1 MLLGNVYLFL
11 YARVTDEVV
20 DNAGAGQN
28 CSHYSNPQIRG
39 TERHIGQTGFGVFG
53 RDEQHKLPK
62 RYSNSANPHDQT
74 ENVNHAF
81 HVEPPALVL
90 RNNEGLYRPLRIVSA
105 T

>member
-1 MLLGNVYLFL
+1 MLFGHMYLFL

-20 DNAGAGQN
+20 DNASASQN
-28 CSHYSNPQIRG
+28 CSYNGKPQMRH
-39 TERHIGQTGFGVFG
+39 TERHISQTGFGVFG
-53 RDEQHKLPK
+53 CDEQHKLPK

-90 RNNEGLYRPLRIVSA
+90 RNNKGLYCPLRIVSVG
-105 T
+105 